1 MNEYPH
7 FCIGALTARNR
18 SHKLVKMTAA
28 IVSPN
33 LIITSAHSIF

>member
-7 FCIGALTARNR
+7 YAIGALTARNK
-18 SHKLVKMTAA
+18 SYQLVKMSAA